1 MSVGKP
7 GRVISGRSHEGVAAP
22 NPARAFNSGC
32 PSPEDV
38 SSIGLGWGE
47 GLEENIQEA
56 LDRADAAG
64 LLGPPVPSGR
74 GGLDTGWSR
83 PLWFLPYSV
92 RISRKSVHF
101 LSPGSLALTSTPPR
115 PSQNTELSPCDATAS
130 LQLTAPHTV
139 THLSQCRRLGSACPL
154 PRLCPRV
161 HSPCQRWRSS
171 LLSRLGED
179 ARGG

>member
-1 MSVGKP
+1 M
-7 GRVISGRSHEGVAAP
+7 AAP

-83 PLWFLPYSV
+83 PLG
-92 RISRKSVHF
+92 HH
-101 LSPGSLALTSTPPR
+101 SLWTHVSCIGRRVLYPSLQR
-115 PSQNTELSPCDATAS
+115 SQNQHYRAPTERPNT
-130 LQLTAPHTV
+130 T
-139 THLSQCRRLGSACPL
+139 
-154 PRLCPRV
+154 
-161 HSPCQRWRSS
+161 SS
-171 LLSRLGED
+171 I
-179 ARGG
+179 